1 MEESHPDSTP
11 ILAAASLFAGLCK
24 FMPVPILDKLLLRQV
39 YRQMIT
45 SLLTLHQIECK
56 PSQLYPLY
64 KNPHGCLVTL
74 LLLIFIWPFIIIYKI
89 FIRILKWLFFI
100 LIIREAAIE
109 MGKAILLGHTIERCL
124 IDGQIP
130 PPIVGDKRSHKAT
143 LKAAIKC
150 KKRFN
155 KVFKGSDW
163 RFLIHLFKGVIKSLK
178 KSPNLIK
185 VTIKI
190 LKEQPQDNTINAELN
205 SIPQEE
211 RSAIQQIVDEIASI
225 MSNDEMQLY
234 IKNFDKTFDQ
244 ERI

>member
-1 MEESHPDSTP
+1 MQEKIPDSTP

-39 YRQMIT
+39 YRQMIA
-45 SLLTLHQIECK
+45 SLLTLHQVECK

-64 KNPHGCLVTL
+64 KNPHGCLITL
-74 LLLIFIWPFIIIYKI
+74 LLFIFVWPFILLYKI

-124 IDGQIP
+124 VDGRIP
-130 PPIVGDKRSHKAT
+130 PPTEGDKKSHKAT
-143 LKAAIKC
+143 LKAAIKY

-185 VTIKI
+185 VTIKV
-190 LKEQPQDNTINAELN
+190 LKEEAQENTINDELN
-205 SIPQEE
+205 SIPVRE
-211 RSAIQQIVDEIASI
+211 RSAIQQIIDEIASI
-225 MSNDEMQLY
+225 MSHDEMQLY

-244 ERI
+244 KKI